1 MLETL
6 ISNKTRVKLLLR
18 FFMNPEVESY
28 LRELGRDFKETN
40 NAIRVELNRFE
51 EAGVVV
57 SFRDGNRKYYKANQ
71 KYPLFAEFQQLAM
84 KHFGLDQVLDQVIK
98 KLGKIHK
105 VYLTGDL
112 ANGLNSQIIDLIIIA
127 DEIDRNYLSKLMA
140 KVEKEINRKIRSL
153 ILKTS
158 EEELIPSPS
167 VLLFTQK
174 N

>member
-18 FFMNPEVESY
+18 FFLNPEVESY

-51 EAGVVV
+51 DAGVVV
-57 SFRDGNRKYYKANQ
+57 SYRDGNRKYYKANQ
-71 KYPLFAEFQQLAM
+71 KYPLFTEFQQLAM
-84 KHFGLDQVLDQVIK
+84 KHFGLDQVLDQVIN

-105 VYLTGDL
+105 VYLTGEL
-112 ANGLNSQIIDLIIIA
+112 ANGLNSPIIDLIIIA
-127 DEIDRNYLSKLMA
+127 DEVDRNYLSQLTV

-153 ILKTS
+153 ILKPG
-158 EEELIPSPS
+158 EEELISTPN
-167 VLLFTQK
+167 VLLYTE
-174 N
+174 ND